1 MVPVPLSR
9 LQSTRDEAIENW
21 YWFDPE
27 VLLSSRSRQVCMT
40 CIFLRQ
46 PPGPTASPDC
56 LPPAPG
62 AVIAPGEDFT
72 RRCSGWTENLGYQP
86 LVDPPSQ
93 PNQPREF
100 RDNS

>member
-1 MVPVPLSR
+1 
-9 LQSTRDEAIENW
+9 
-21 YWFDPE
+21 
-27 VLLSSRSRQVCMT
+27 MT
-40 CIFLRQ
+40 CHFLRQ

-56 LPPAPG
+56 LPAAPG
-62 AVIAPGEDFT
+62 AVIALGQDFI
-72 RRCSGWTENLGYQP
+72 RSFSGWTENLGCLP